1 LPVVWIREADA
12 ELKEAHAW
20 YENVRPEL
28 GERFARA
35 VEATVEAITESP
47 LQFPVIYRG
56 RRRAGVR
63 RFPYGIFFEIQ
74 EHRVVVIACFQAGAI
89 RNASKHAKGNAN
101 VCLIC
106 PGLGVCREYVSTSL
120 TLRWR
125 YIDQRQKNAGFRMD
139 F

>member
-1 LPVVWIREADA
+1 LTLPVVWIWEADA

-20 YENVRPEL
+20 YQNIRPEL

-63 RFPYGIFFEIQ
+63 GFPYRIFFETQ
-74 EHRVVVIACFQAGAI
+74 EHRVVVIACFHGQAQSETL
-89 RNASKHAKGNAN
+89 ASTIKETQMFA
-101 VCLIC
+101 
-106 PGLGVCREYVSTSL
+106 
-120 TLRWR
+120 
-125 YIDQRQKNAGFRMD
+125 
-139 F
+139 